1 MLMIIK
7 TIDENKVCASF
18 LVCMLAWLKQYILH
32 IYNQHTE
39 WFRSQSCCVIKTQQW
54 RISWDPEDKITS
66 PFLSEAHVSQP
77 GGPSVFLKSSP
88 KHGPVGAGVGKSK
101 QLKYCHF
108 FFLLD
113 GLMVGRKCMLNIQ
126 HIQFGLLRFRS
137 RPGWWWSA
145 QLDHWEKGEMLDQSQ
160 SSSLAGTSLEL
171 HSCWL
176 RIHILS
182 VYCELE
188 WQWVQF

>member
-77 GGPSVFLKSSP
+77 EGPSVFLKSSP

-108 FFLLD
+108 FSYWMGSWWEGSACSIYSTFSLGCFASDPDLD
-113 GLMVGRKCMLNIQ
+113 DGDLHSLTTGRK
-126 HIQFGLLRFRS
+126 
-137 RPGWWWSA
+137 
-145 QLDHWEKGEMLDQSQ
+145 EK
-160 SSSLAGTSLEL
+160 
-171 HSCWL
+171 C
-176 RIHILS
+176 
-182 VYCELE
+182 
-188 WQWVQF
+188 

>member
-1 MLMIIK
+1 MHMIIK

-88 KHGPVGAGVGKSK
+88 KHGPVGAGVGKSNSWSIVI
-101 QLKYCHF
+101 
-108 FFLLD
+108 FFLIGWAHGGKEVHAQYTAHSVWVASLQIQTWM
-113 GLMVGRKCMLNIQ
+113 MVICTAWPLGERRNIRSEPEQQLGR
-126 HIQFGLLRFRS
+126 H
-137 RPGWWWSA
+137 
-145 QLDHWEKGEMLDQSQ
+145 
-160 SSSLAGTSLEL
+160 
-171 HSCWL
+171 
-176 RIHILS
+176 
-182 VYCELE
+182 
-188 WQWVQF
+188 